1 MNKTKKKS
9 LLDVGTN
16 KYLMFDDALTEEKKG
31 FVLTMNPAERSQ
43 KPVLLPDQRWERGS
57 ISGDSF
63 TGDSR
68 HSRSEH
74 IEAENLVIDVTWAKL
89 DRPYMYEAPAG
100 LVSDKFDLF
109 CLLISAW
116 QVEITVNGRKAAG
129 QTFPM
134 AFQGQ
139 NISES
144 CLSLSE
150 TWAVPEE

>member
-89 DRPYMYEAPAG
+89 DRPGPTCTRRRPD
-100 LVSDKFDLF
+100 S
-109 CLLISAW
+109 SATSS
-116 QVEITVNGRKAAG
+116 ICSACSFRPGR
-129 QTFPM
+129 
-134 AFQGQ
+134 
-139 NISES
+139 SR
-144 CLSLSE
+144 
-150 TWAVPEE
+150 